1 MVYTVKI
8 IKADSGKRM
17 CTLEK
22 LPSNSTV
29 SDVKDCLAAKY
40 SLYYPDR
47 QSYRVTIERRR
58 N

>member
-8 IKADSGKRM
+8 INADSGKRM

-22 LPSNSTV
+22 LPSKTTV

-47 QSYRVTIERRR
+47 QSYRVTKL
-58 N
+58 